1 MLLRVGPGYAKT
13 VKITGRGKV
22 ILPSVMTVT
31 AIDGCGIQANGSGLS
46 LSSCNI
52 SFDKEITLQQIQSG
66 SSDVYYLL
74 YLV

>member
-1 MLLRVGPGYAKT
+1 MLLRVGPGYTKT

-22 ILPSVMTVT
+22 ILPSVMIVR
-31 AIDGCGIQANGSGLS
+31 AIDGCEIPGSGGGLS

-52 SFDKEITLQQIQSG
+52 SFDEEITLQQIQSG
-66 SSDVYYLL
+66 SSDAYYLL